1 MALLNI
7 IQQERLVYYLLAMTS
22 PGRTVNPALT
32 ARAASQ
38 SQNRRAAIV
47 QASLE
52 LFATR
57 GYGLTTMAD
66 IGERVG
72 IRGPSLY
79 KHVESK
85 QDLLSEIML
94 STMDELLA
102 RQRAAIATTAD
113 PMEQLRR
120 AAEAHARYHASH
132 RYEAFVGNR
141 ELSSLEEPAR
151 AQVIERR
158 SAYEQTL
165 RSLIY
170 TGCNLGIFGVASPRL
185 ASYAILDMGI
195 GVSMWF
201 DPHGESSAEEIAYL
215 HGDFALQIVGCHPRR
230 RGAVAD
236 SSARSAPRHSSA
248 PGPR

>member
-1 MALLNI
+1 MALHRSFDYD
-7 IQQERLVYYLLAMTS
+7 QLAMVPPVRSLNSAS
-22 PGRTVNPALT
+22 P
-32 ARAASQ
+32 ARGGGQPQ
-38 SQNRRAAIV
+38 SRRAAIV
-47 QASLE
+47 QAALE

-85 QDLLSEIML
+85 QDVLAEIML
-94 STMDELLA
+94 GTMDLLLA
-102 RQRAAIATTAD
+102 HQRAAIATTTDAR
-113 PMEQLRR
+113 EQLRR

-141 ELSSLEEPAR
+141 ELNSLEEPAR

-165 RSLIY
+165 RGLIE
-170 TGCNLGIFGVASPRL
+170 TGCSLGIFNVMSPRL
-185 ASYAILDMGI
+185 ASYAILDMGMGI
-195 GVSMWF
+195 PMWF
-201 DPHGESSAEEIAYL
+201 DPQGESSAEEIAYL
-215 HGDFALQIVGCHPRR
+215 HGDFALQIVGRP
-230 RGAVAD
+230 A
-236 SSARSAPRHSSA
+236 SPAPRTGR
-248 PGPR
+248 PGD

>member
-1 MALLNI
+1 VVPEE
-7 IQQERLVYYLLAMTS
+7 QFVYYLLAMA
-22 PGRTVNPALT
+22 PPARTVNPALT
-32 ARAASQ
+32 ARPVGQ

-47 QASLE
+47 QAALE

-85 QDLLSEIML
+85 QDLLAEIML

-102 RQRAAIATTAD
+102 RQRSAIATTAD
-113 PMEQLRR
+113 AREQLRR

-141 ELSSLEEPAR
+141 ELGSLEEPAR

-165 RSLIY
+165 RGLIDA
-170 TGCNLGIFGVASPRL
+170 GCSLGIFSVASPRL
-185 ASYAILDMGI
+185 ASYAILDMGM

-201 DPHGESSAEEIAYL
+201 DPRGESSAEEIAYL
-215 HGDFALQIVGCHPRR
+215 HGDFALQIVGCP
-230 RGAVAD
+230 
-236 SSARSAPRHSSA
+236 S
-248 PGPR
+248 